1 MHPHIGELIAGRTY
15 GSPVTNRTEAHGIA
29 LDRVVHPFETPVG
42 IAGVAIISVDV
53 PWSGADPRTRE
64 KGPLQGQPRYTND
77 AEAVALRNFLDAL
90 GPGGGPAGE
99 LAVLSPYNQ
108 QVDCFDERLRGV
120 QIPAN
125 LLLKPSL
132 SSKPGTVRTEGF
144 HTVDSF
150 QGNQADVIA
159 VSLAR
164 NNDSAPGDGMGFLS
178 DSSRLNVLL
187 SRAERLPVLV
197 GSWEF
202 FSRQIAVVQLDDTNH
217 VLWHWKRIMTD
228 LEEWFSAGKAL
239 RLPADLSGLS

>member
-1 MHPHIGELIAGRTY
+1 VITGTAGEPYGGQLI
-15 GSPVTNRTEAHGIA
+15 NRTEADGIA
-29 LDRVVHPFETPVG
+29 LDRVVHRFETPVG
-42 IAGVAIISVDV
+42 IAGVAIVWVDV
-53 PWSGADPRTRE
+53 PWSGVDPRTRE

-77 AEAVALRNFLDAL
+77 AEAVALRNFVNAL
-90 GPGGGPAGE
+90 GPDGGPTGE

-108 QVDCFDERLRGV
+108 QVGLLRRRLRGV
-120 QIPAN
+120 QMPGN

-132 SSKPGTVRTEGF
+132 SSKPGTLRMEGF

-150 QGNQADVIA
+150 QGNQANVIA
-159 VSLAR
+159 VSLVR

-187 SRAERLPVLV
+187 SRAEQLLVLV

-202 FSRQIAVVQLDDTNH
+202 FSRQIGVVQLDDTNH

-228 LEEWFSAGKAL
+228 LEEWFSTGKAL
-239 RLPADLSGLS
+239 RLPADLSGLA